1 MSSHPKPKPVFHQ
14 YEKVMILVGLGLL
27 IFFLGYGLGR
37 STSRLDEAELVY
49 AEVVSGDQKAV
60 GKKIYGRDVLAEIEP
75 SLMQL
80 EREKYRLK
88 RAATEQ
94 KLVEV
99 LGLSSSASTEASA
112 SEIKSTDTEE
122 LAEFARQR
130 GVDLRKLTDQQL
142 RDLKGNYLV
151 LKNQLVR
158 REKIKNV
165 LESGAIKWGI
175 VPAYHRPPAEVA
187 AGILTPL
194 SVGSGEHRLVVF
206 ANYHCPTCQSLWPK
220 LDEVV
225 KRAGGKLS
233 LHLRYYLQDGDAPVV
248 RQTALAGYCL
258 DEQKKLAEF
267 HQTMRDRAPMD
278 EAELLKRIFEISG
291 VARSAFENCWK
302 ARMTE
307 QRLERDIRDG
317 KSLGVSEKAIAVVNG
332 VPLAA
337 QESLAEYLILIRQ

>member
-14 YEKVMILVGLGLL
+14 YEKIMILVGIGLL

-37 STSRLDEAELVY
+37 STSRLNEAELVY

-60 GKKIYGRDVLAEIEP
+60 GKKIYGRDVLADIEAN
-75 SLMQL
+75 LMQL
-80 EREKYRLK
+80 EREKYRIK

-94 KLVEV
+94 KLVEL
-99 LGLSSSASTEASA
+99 LGISSSVPSGAPG
-112 SEIKSTDTEE
+112 SETQSSDIEE

-142 RDLKGNYLV
+142 RDLKGNFLV
-151 LKNQLVR
+151 LKSQLAR

-175 VPAYHRPPAEVA
+175 VPSYHRPPSEVA

-194 SVGSGEHRLVVF
+194 SVGTGEHRVVVF

-220 LDEVV
+220 LDELV

-233 LHLRYYLQDGDAPVV
+233 LHLRYYLQEGDAAVV

-267 HQTMRDRAPMD
+267 HQAMRARAPMD
-278 EAELLKRIFEISG
+278 EAELLERIFAMPG
-291 VARSAFENCWK
+291 VARAPFENCWK

-307 QRLERDIRDG
+307 QKLERDIRDG
-317 KSLGVSEKAIAVVNG
+317 KSLGVSEQAISVVNG
-332 VPLAA
+332 VSLAA
-337 QESLAEYLILIRQ
+337 QDSLAEYLILIRQ